1 MRNHNIAE
9 LLVDL
14 HNLELHGLAY
24 EHIVVAYG
32 VNINLAAGQ
41 EGLDA
46 KHIHNHTALSAALDV
61 TLDNLVVV
69 ESLVDLL
76 PALAQASLLVR
87 ENELT
92 LLVLLVLNIDFHL
105 VANLQVGIVAEL
117 RGGDDAIALVTDV
130 DNNLFL
136 VDRDNGTL
144 YNLMLL
150 NLVESLVVSLLQ
162 VFLAGSAQ

>member
-1 MRNHNIAE
+1 M
-9 LLVDL
+9 
-14 HNLELHGLAY
+14 
-24 EHIVVAYG
+24 
-32 VNINLAAGQ
+32 
-41 EGLDA
+41 
-46 KHIHNHTALSAALDV
+46 
-61 TLDNLVVV
+61 
-69 ESLVDLL
+69 
-76 PALAQASLLVR
+76 R